1 MRRFF
6 PSESRNGTFD
16 KIFLEIT
23 NKIFIGNCIDY
34 YLIIKFIITRVR
46 DAFKN
51 EYPTYIETLNGFL
64 LLNYLKKLDL
74 LRGIQVEIDKRG
86 SLSEALRVEEL
97 GRLPLEHRIDKF
109 FESNSGFFNS
119 HAKKAAFLEGSL
131 AQKLINI
138 QLRTRGSAPFRNKLH
153 GLKMNEALIKR
164 LLHVIQDK
172 LEEYDSNYYQE
183 LEEIIASYFVLSGIN
198 WEETD
203 DELSFYFVLGMDM
216 HKLFKN
222 KKEDDEKAKVEA

>member
-1 MRRFF
+1 
-6 PSESRNGTFD
+6 
-16 KIFLEIT
+16 
-23 NKIFIGNCIDY
+23 
-34 YLIIKFIITRVR
+34 
-46 DAFKN
+46 
-51 EYPTYIETLNGFL
+51 
-64 LLNYLKKLDL
+64 
-74 LRGIQVEIDKRG
+74 
-86 SLSEALRVEEL
+86 
-97 GRLPLEHRIDKF
+97 
-109 FESNSGFFNS
+109 
-119 HAKKAAFLEGSL
+119 
-131 AQKLINI
+131 
-138 QLRTRGSAPFRNKLH
+138 
-153 GLKMNEALIKR
+153 MNEALIKR